1 MKSIVTYPP
10 EAPVINAKRP
20 IKLLSDILSAGS
32 VGDGGEE
39 LMVKEDLTFN

>member
-1 MKSIVTYPP
+1 MIS
-10 EAPVINAKRP
+10 AKRP

-39 LMVKEDLTFN
+39 LIVKENLTFN